1 MTTFVLILAAM
12 CLAYANGANDN
23 FKGVATLFGSGTTT
37 YRTAL
42 TWATVTTLL
51 GSLAAVV
58 LAQQLTTNFS
68 GRGLVGDALV
78 ADPRFL
84 AAVGLGSGGAV
95 LLATRFGLPI
105 STTHSLVGALVGAGW
120 AAGSAINMGNLAS
133 AFVIPLLLSPLF
145 SIAATLLCYIGLR
158 TARNG
163 LGICHETCFCIG
175 GETVATSPVCCD
187 SAIIMQQA
195 MELTASMGTT
205 VTCRQRYAGRLVG
218 IEVGRTID
226 GLHYLSSGV
235 VSFARGLNDTP
246 KIAALLLL
254 LPAFSGGWSP
264 LAIGLAIAAG
274 GLFGARRVA
283 EVLSHRITSLNA
295 GQGLTANILTGT
307 IVIGASLIG
316 MPVSTT
322 HVSCGSLFG
331 IGLATRQAHWKMIG
345 TIVLAW
351 ITTLPAGALLGALA
365 WSCLP

>member
-1 MTTFVLILAAM
+1 MTTCLLFLAAM

-37 YRTAL
+37 YRQAL

-58 LAQQLTTNFS
+58 LAQQLMKNFS
-68 GRGLVGDALV
+68 GRGLVGDELV
-78 ADPRFL
+78 AAPRFL

-105 STTHSLVGALVGAGW
+105 STTHGLVGALVGAGW
-120 AAGSAINMGNLAS
+120 AAGSTIDVSKLTGS
-133 AFVIPLLLSPLF
+133 FVIPLLLSPLV
-145 SIAATLLCYIGLR
+145 SIAVTFLIYLALR
-158 TARNG
+158 TARCR
-163 LGICHETCFCIG
+163 LGVCHETCFCIG
-175 GETVATSPVCCD
+175 SETVATSPVCCD
-187 SAIIMQQA
+187 SALIMQQA
-195 MELTASMGTT
+195 QELTASMGTT

-218 IEVGRTID
+218 IEVGQTID

-246 KIAALLLL
+246 KIAALLLF
-254 LPAFSGGWSP
+254 LPALAGGWSP
-264 LAIGLAIAAG
+264 LVIGLAIAAG
-274 GLFGARRVA
+274 SLFGARRVA

-295 GQGLTANILTGT
+295 GQGFTANVLTGT
-307 IVIGASLIG
+307 IVIGASLFG
-316 MPVSTT
+316 WPVSTT
-322 HVSCGSLFG
+322 HVSCGALFG
-331 IGLATRQAHWKMIG
+331 IGLATRQAHWHMIG

-351 ITTLPAGALLGALA
+351 ITTLPASALLGALA

>member
-1 MTTFVLILAAM
+1 MTTILLFLAAM

-37 YRTAL
+37 YRQAL

-58 LAQQLTTNFS
+58 LAQQLMTNFS
-68 GRGLVGDALV
+68 GRGLVGDALA

-84 AAVGLGSGGAV
+84 AAVGLGAGGAV
-95 LLATRFGLPI
+95 LLATRFGLPV

-120 AAGSAINMGNLAS
+120 MAGSSINMGNLAGS
-133 AFVIPLLLSPLF
+133 FVIPLLFSPLV
-145 SIAATLLCYIGLR
+145 SITVTFLVYLVFR
-158 TARNG
+158 TARCRV
-163 LGICHETCFCIG
+163 GISHETCFCIG
-175 GETVATSPVCCD
+175 SETVATSPVCCD
-187 SAIIMQQA
+187 SAIILQQA
-195 MELTASMGTT
+195 QELTASMGTT

-218 IEVGRTID
+218 IEVGQTID

-254 LPAFSGGWSP
+254 LPAFAGGWSP
-264 LAIGLAIAAG
+264 LMIGLAIAVG
-274 GLFGARRVA
+274 GLLSAGRVA

-295 GQGLTANILTGT
+295 GQGLTANVLTGT
-307 IVIGASLIG
+307 IVVGASLFG

-322 HVSCGSLFG
+322 HISCGALFG
-331 IGLATRQAHWKMIG
+331 IGLAARQAHWKMIG